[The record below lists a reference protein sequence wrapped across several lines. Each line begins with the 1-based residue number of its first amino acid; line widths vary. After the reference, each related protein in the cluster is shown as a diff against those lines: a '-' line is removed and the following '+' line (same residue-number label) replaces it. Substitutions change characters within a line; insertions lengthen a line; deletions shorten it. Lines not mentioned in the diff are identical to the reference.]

1 VRWEGSVEAQTTGDY
16 QFQTYSDGNLKVW
29 IDGQLV
35 VNHWRQGWLPWYD
48 LARVRLEAGQR
59 YRLRIDWV
67 KDDNPL
73 AMQLRWKTPAA
84 DSATSL
90 WSQVA
95 DGVDYYFMYGPE
107 VDQVIAG
114 YRRLTGPAPMMPQ
127 WVFGLWQ
134 SRQRYKTAQ
143 ESLDIVKGFRSRGIP
158 FDNIVQDWFYWKADA
173 WGSHQFEPARFPD
186 PAGWIQAIH
195 DQHARLMISVWP
207 KFYPGTENFE
217 AMHQRGFLYER
228 DLQEKI
234 RDWVGFHTR
243 STTPSTRRR
252 GSSSGRRSTGSCSA
266 STSTPGGWMRPNRIS
281 RECRLSRASKTT

>member
-1 VRWEGSVEAQTTGDY
+1 VIPFLVSSRGYGILWDNPSFTRFGDLRPFEAIPGARLFDADGKPGGLTGTYFADSRFEQQVARQTDARIDILAAFPFSSNTAIQAKLPAKGDFSVRWEGSVEAQTTGDY

-114 YRRLTGPAPMMPQ
+114 YRRLT
-127 WVFGLWQ
+127 
-134 SRQRYKTAQ
+134 
-143 ESLDIVKGFRSRGIP
+143 
-158 FDNIVQDWFYWKADA
+158 
-173 WGSHQFEPARFPD
+173 AR
-186 PAGWIQAIH
+186 
-195 DQHARLMISVWP
+195 
-207 KFYPGTENFE
+207 
-217 AMHQRGFLYER
+217 
-228 DLQEKI
+228 
-234 RDWVGFHTR
+234 
-243 STTPSTRRR
+243 
-252 GSSSGRRSTGSCSA
+252 
-266 STSTPGGWMRPNRIS
+266 RP
-281 RECRLSRASKTT
+281 